1 MFKQRLLNTSEIPG
15 RERQDTELYKSLIGK
30 AEAGVLRMLWNG
42 RNIYNVIVLLETPR
56 WGACP
61 FTFCFRSTSV
71 RVWFWVDRAYSAEH
85 QSHAGR
91 ESNQAE
97 CLAALSL
104 TGHPLSK
111 NRRLEMR
118 VLRPNIARYA
128 EVPREV
134 GNLNFSFYLWKLLLF

>member
-1 MFKQRLLNTSEIPG
+1 M
-15 RERQDTELYKSLIGK
+15 
-30 AEAGVLRMLWNG
+30 
-42 RNIYNVIVLLETPR
+42 
-56 WGACP
+56 
-61 FTFCFRSTSV
+61 
-71 RVWFWVDRAYSAEH
+71 DRTYSAEH

-111 NRRLEMR
+111 NRRLAMR

-134 GNLNFSFYLWKLLLF
+134 GNLIFFFLPVKALAILNLWQLTFSNVGSSTKLRMEKVE